1 MKDEL
6 KLWQKFAT
14 RRFVE
19 VNNIDFAQFNKSVER
34 WTALC
39 MLHDIQ
45 PRFVVFH
52 YPENTSQE
60 ILERLDALIAEGAPQ
75 ASIIR
80 HKAAK
85 TDEQPKTITLG
96 AYLNAFELYFGEEV
110 SHVGEAK
117 V

>member
-1 MKDEL
+1 MFEEKQETEAAKVKENGED
-6 KLWQKFAT
+6 
-14 RRFVE
+14 
-19 VNNIDFAQFNKSVER
+19 NKKILE
-34 WTALC
+34 
-39 MLHDIQ
+39 
-45 PRFVVFH
+45 F
-52 YPENTSQE
+52 QE